1 MSRRLPVPALA
12 IAMVVVTLAEAIGG
26 SAISAANTGRLD
38 PTAAIGIIGFLSF
51 PAMGLLI
58 LHRDRRHLI
67 GWLLLAVG
75 VNVYVIFGSADY
87 AEFALR
93 HPGSIPF
100 GEAVAWISGW
110 GWIPFVLMILLL
122 IPMFFPDGRLLSS
135 RWVVALFSGLIF
147 AAFAF
152 LGNAFSPGPVSTT
165 YPELTNPITIPAW
178 QPFLRNLVDFAV
190 PFGLVALGG
199 SLASVIIRY
208 RRAGSLQ
215 RRQLRWFLFAVV
227 VAAVPFILNG
237 AIPAVVDDLLVV
249 VLVPLL
255 PISIAIAVLRYR
267 LYDID
272 VVINRTLVYGALA
285 AFITAVY
292 VGVVVGIGTL
302 VGSGSRPN
310 LALSIVATAIVAV
323 AFQPVR
329 ESVQRFA
336 NRLVYGERA
345 TPYEVMAG
353 FADRMA
359 GTLSAD
365 EVLPQMAEAAARGVG
380 AQAARVTLI
389 LPGGTKRST
398 VWPPNSS
405 GDQFARTLP
414 VSYRDEPVGEIA
426 VREGPGQPITPGE
439 GRLLADL
446 AAQAGLVLHNVRLTA
461 ELQARLADLSA
472 QAAEL
477 RASRQRILTA
487 QDSERRRLGGEI
499 RAGVQ
504 RELEAT
510 SAQLDDVER
519 LLVDDATAAAA
530 RLEALTGET
539 QQTLDS
545 LRELAR
551 GIFPP
556 LLADRGIGPALEAQ
570 TRKAIIPA
578 SILVDSSV
586 AGARFDPGV
595 EAAVYFCC
603 VEALRGAAAPA
614 TVHLSAQDG
623 ALTFAVD
630 GAAALGGRLQ
640 GLRDRV
646 EALGGGLE
654 AEGSDRLHGW
664 IPTRALAEVG

>member
-1 MSRRLPVPALA
+1 
-12 IAMVVVTLAEAIGG
+12 
-26 SAISAANTGRLD
+26 
-38 PTAAIGIIGFLSF
+38 
-51 PAMGLLI
+51 
-58 LHRDRRHLI
+58 
-67 GWLLLAVG
+67 
-75 VNVYVIFGSADY
+75 
-87 AEFALR
+87 
-93 HPGSIPF
+93 
-100 GEAVAWISGW
+100 
-110 GWIPFVLMILLL
+110 
-122 IPMFFPDGRLLSS
+122 
-135 RWVVALFSGLIF
+135 
-147 AAFAF
+147 
-152 LGNAFSPGPVSTT
+152 
-165 YPELTNPITIPAW
+165 
-178 QPFLRNLVDFAV
+178 
-190 PFGLVALGG
+190 
-199 SLASVIIRY
+199 
-208 RRAGSLQ
+208 
-215 RRQLRWFLFAVV
+215 VV

-285 AFITAVY
+285 SFITAVY

>member
-1 MSRRLPVPALA
+1 
-12 IAMVVVTLAEAIGG
+12 
-26 SAISAANTGRLD
+26 
-38 PTAAIGIIGFLSF
+38 
-51 PAMGLLI
+51 
-58 LHRDRRHLI
+58 
-67 GWLLLAVG
+67 
-75 VNVYVIFGSADY
+75 
-87 AEFALR
+87 
-93 HPGSIPF
+93 
-100 GEAVAWISGW
+100 
-110 GWIPFVLMILLL
+110 
-122 IPMFFPDGRLLSS
+122 
-135 RWVVALFSGLIF
+135 
-147 AAFAF
+147 
-152 LGNAFSPGPVSTT
+152 PGPVSTT

-237 AIPAVVDDLLVV
+237 PIPAVVDDLLVV

-255 PISIAIAVLRYR
+255 PVSIAIAVLRYR

-461 ELQARLADLSA
+461 ELQARVAALSA

-477 RASRQRILTA
+477 RAS
-487 QDSERRRLGGEI
+487 
-499 RAGVQ
+499 
-504 RELEAT
+504 
-510 SAQLDDVER
+510 
-519 LLVDDATAAAA
+519 
-530 RLEALTGET
+530 
-539 QQTLDS
+539 
-545 LRELAR
+545 
-551 GIFPP
+551 
-556 LLADRGIGPALEAQ
+556 
-570 TRKAIIPA
+570 
-578 SILVDSSV
+578 
-586 AGARFDPGV
+586 
-595 EAAVYFCC
+595 
-603 VEALRGAAAPA
+603 
-614 TVHLSAQDG
+614 
-623 ALTFAVD
+623 
-630 GAAALGGRLQ
+630 
-640 GLRDRV
+640 
-646 EALGGGLE
+646 
-654 AEGSDRLHGW
+654 
-664 IPTRALAEVG
+664 